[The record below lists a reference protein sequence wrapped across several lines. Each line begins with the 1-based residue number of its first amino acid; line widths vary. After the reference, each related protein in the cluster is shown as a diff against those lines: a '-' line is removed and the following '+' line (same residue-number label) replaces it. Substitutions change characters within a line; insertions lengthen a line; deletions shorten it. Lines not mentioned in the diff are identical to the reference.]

1 MQVGMGNLGGVIASY
16 LFLPKYAPTYT
27 PGHSTS
33 IAMNGMSCILSI
45 FMTVYL
51 RWENAR
57 RDSANKRPEDY
68 TVEEMTS
75 ERELGDNASYFR
87 YIV

>member
-1 MQVGMGNLGGVIASY
+1 MGNLGGIIAAY
-16 LFLPKYAPTYT
+16 LFLPRYAPRYL
-27 PGHSTS
+27 PGHGTS
-33 IAMNGMSCILSI
+33 IAMNGMACILSI
-45 FMTVYL
+45 VMTIYL
-51 RWENAR
+51 RRENAR

-68 TVEEMTS
+68 TIEEMEA